1 MDKQYAYSFGD
12 VTAAIQG
19 PSGSVSLSE
28 KGIANEGLSVEP
40 AERVS
45 TTYGADG
52 SWMHSLHK
60 AKGGKIRIRCMK
72 NGKINGLLSKM
83 YAGDQASSANTGQNI
98 ISVRNPVVGDSWTAI
113 GCAFTGLPTTVYNTE
128 GPALEWVF
136 NVGMVDGV
144 LGSGTPEIS

>member
-1 MDKQYAYSFGD
+1 MEKQFAYSFGD
-12 VTAAIQG
+12 VVSQIQG

-28 KGIANEGLSVEP
+28 KGIANEGISIEP
-40 AERVS
+40 AQRVT

-52 SWMHSLHK
+52 SWMHALHK
-60 AKGGKIRIRCMK
+60 SRGGKIRVTCMK
-72 NGKINGLLSKM
+72 NGRINGLLSKM
-83 YAGDQASSANTGQNI
+83 FAGDQASSANTGQNV

-113 GCAFTGLPTTVYNTE
+113 GCAFVGLPTTVYNAD
-128 GPALEWVF
+128 GAALVWEF